1 MIVREEL
8 GTADLHEKLNP
19 TSATGVTST
28 LLKPTSG
35 TYNGKCAT
43 ALLITVETNPIR
55 FRIDGTDASTT
66 TGHLVQVG
74 ESITIVGGVNAN
86 NFSCIDTATG
96 ASNVYVT
103 IFSHN

>member
-43 ALLITVETNPIR
+43 ALLITVEAYPIR
-55 FRIDGTDASTT
+55 FSIDGADATT
-66 TGHLVQVG
+66 ATGHLVGVG
-74 ESITIVGGVNAN
+74 ESITIVGGVNVN
-86 NFSCIDTATG
+86 NFSCIDTAAG
-96 ASNVYVT
+96 ASSVYVT
-103 IFSHN
+103 VFF

>member
-8 GTADLHEKLNP
+8 GTAAAHEKINP
-19 TSATGVTST
+19 TSATGITST

-35 TYNGKCAT
+35 TYNGYCAI
-43 ALLITVETNPIR
+43 AALITVETNPIR

-66 TGHLVQVG
+66 TGHQVLAG
-74 ESITIVGGVNAN
+74 EDITIVGGVNIN

-103 IFSHN
+103 VFY